1 MASYLTKHAPF
12 VKRSFSLK
20 AFSSTEHPLSVLYPK
35 ACVSPAN
42 SFHEAGS
49 PGSQPSRRALARE
62 FRVRNGA
69 VRNTPWAWQVAH
81 AESFAGASPCAPI
94 AVQRAASG
102 LATPAADRGTAMQHA
117 EFARPR
123 DARRAPSP
131 AEPRDRLI
139 THGNGTRTAMRL
151 VKTRDKPDRK
161 TPLFI
166 ARRKCY
172 PCHRP

>member
-1 MASYLTKHAPF
+1 MALYLTEHAPF

-69 VRNTPWAWQVAH
+69 VRNTPWVWQVAH
-81 AESFAGASPCAPI
+81 AKSFAGASP
-94 AVQRAASG
+94 
-102 LATPAADRGTAMQHA
+102 
-117 EFARPR
+117 
-123 DARRAPSP
+123 
-131 AEPRDRLI
+131 
-139 THGNGTRTAMRL
+139 
-151 VKTRDKPDRK
+151 
-161 TPLFI
+161 
-166 ARRKCY
+166 
-172 PCHRP
+172 